1 MNKYIFP
8 ANLIA
13 LLLLVPAIFIGY
25 LHDNTKNDLRNEP
38 HEIVRESTKSMD
50 GKVSLELFNILRVN

>member
-1 MNKYIFP
+1 MKKYIFP
-8 ANLIA
+8 ANVIA

-38 HEIVRESTKSMD
+38 HEIARESNKSMD

>member
-1 MNKYIFP
+1 MKKYIFP

-25 LHDNTKNDLRNEP
+25 LHDNTKAEVKNETT
-38 HEIVRESTKSMD
+38 EITRHSNKSTEA
-50 GKVSLELFNILRVN
+50 KVTLDLFNIIRVN